1 MSLKAAKIGIVGAG
15 NVGATLAYGLML
27 LRIGVTIVLF
37 DRTLSKAEGEAWDI
51 EDAIP
56 LCADLDVVPTDR
68 YADLADSDVIVVT
81 VGAPNRAG
89 EDRLEMLGRNA
100 EILRAAIQEL
110 DRVAPTA
117 IVIIVSNPVDVL
129 TRIAIEPI

>member
-1 MSLKAAKIGIVGAG
+1 M
-15 NVGATLAYGLML
+15 
-27 LRIGVTIVLF
+27 
-37 DRTLSKAEGEAWDI
+37 
-51 EDAIP
+51 
-56 LCADLDVVPTDR
+56 PTDR

-117 IVIIVSNPVDVL
+117 IVITALSSYMEYTSIARIL
-129 TRIAIEPI
+129 T

>member
-56 LCADLDVVPTDR
+56 LCADLDAGWINCHQIKSETLVLSLQPP
-68 YADLADSDVIVVT
+68 SNEF
-81 VGAPNRAG
+81 GANG
-89 EDRLEMLGRNA
+89 KSSL
-100 EILRAAIQEL
+100 Q
-110 DRVAPTA
+110 
-117 IVIIVSNPVDVL
+117 
-129 TRIAIEPI
+129 